1 MTINETVA
9 KLTKQHDRGLITSD
23 DYISELQLAVR
34 HMQMELVAK
43 FTVTI
48 VEDGEVTVNY
58 VNVTYS
64 RVREI
69 VGYDF
74 CGWDTECTE
83 TTCQSKLFMDQLK
96 RIGQAMV
103 VKRDADGEDAYTRVY
118 TAYLV

>member
-9 KLTKQHDRGLITSD
+9 KLTTQHDRGLITSD

-34 HMQMELVAK
+34 HMQMELTAE

-48 VEDGEVTVNY
+48 VEDGEVTENY

-64 RVREI
+64 RAREI
-69 VGYDF
+69 IGYHF
-74 CGWDTECTE
+74 CAWGTECTE
-83 TTCQSKLFMDQLK
+83 TTCQPKLFMDQLK
-96 RIGQAMV
+96 RTGQAMM
-103 VKRDADGEDAYTRVY
+103 VKRDADAYTKVY

>member
-1 MTINETVA
+1 MTINDIVA

-23 DYISELQLAVR
+23 DYISELQRAVR
-34 HMQMELVAK
+34 HVQMELVAE

-48 VEDGEVTVNY
+48 IENGEVTENY

-74 CGWDTECTE
+74 CVWTECTE

-96 RIGQAMV
+96 RTGQAML
-103 VKRDADGEDAYTRVY
+103 VKRDTDGEDAYTRVY